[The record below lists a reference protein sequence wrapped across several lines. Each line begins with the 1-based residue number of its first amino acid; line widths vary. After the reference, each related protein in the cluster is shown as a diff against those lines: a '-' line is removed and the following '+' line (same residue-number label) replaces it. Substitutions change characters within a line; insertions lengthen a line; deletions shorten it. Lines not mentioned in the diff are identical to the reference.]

1 MASLNDKINE
11 AFTDAAGGTKPH
23 DEIIT
28 VLSAAIDD
36 WEDGKETPLIPR
48 FRLQCRLGRT
58 GDEECKKHVFLVKFE
73 RATRVVASF
82 RRCNGGIQ
90 VKDAEGDS
98 VWRDFVENMVV
109 TPPVSPH
116 RGGRRRKSKRSS
128 TKSKK
133 NVRRRTTRH

>member
-1 MASLNDKINE
+1 MAINNKINE
-11 AFTDAAGGTKPH
+11 AFTDPLTRVTKPH

-28 VLSAAIDD
+28 ILSTAIDD

-48 FRLQCRLGRT
+48 FSLQCRLGST
-58 GDEECKKHVFLVKFE
+58 GDGECKKHIFLVKYE
-73 RATRVVASF
+73 EGNKLVARF

-90 VKDAEGDS
+90 VKSEDS

-109 TPPVSPH
+109 TPPVSPR

>member
-11 AFTDAAGGTKPH
+11 AFTDPLTRVTKPH

-36 WEDGKETPLIPR
+36 WEDRKETPLIPR
-48 FRLQCRLGRT
+48 FRLLCKEGTT
-58 GDEECKKHVFLVKFE
+58 GDEECKKHIFLVKYE
-73 RATRVVASF
+73 EGNKLVASF

-90 VKDAEGDS
+90 VKSEDR

-109 TPPVSPH
+109 TPPISPH

-133 NVRRRTTRH
+133 NVRRRTTRY